1 MFGYPNDR
9 FDAFVAPARRRA
21 ALWQGLIGLGVIA
34 LGFVGSTFAV
44 LLAPGLVAGREGIRR
59 LGEELIAS
67 RAPIGMLLILLT
79 FWGMAAGVAL
89 AVRLV
94 HRRPVLSLIGPDLAT
109 ALRQG
114 LRCFVLVL
122 GLFVA
127 GASLLFVFDPPRA
140 NLAPGLWLAWLPLAL
155 CLVFIQITAEELVFR
170 GYLLQQLAA
179 RFRSPLVWGVLP
191 AVVFAA
197 VHLNPGDHGA
207 NAPWVVAAIG
217 LFALAATDLTVR
229 AGNLGPAIAF
239 HFANN
244 IIALLLVSL
253 DGPMTG
259 FALYV
264 TAFSA
269 DDVEALRPWLLLDAA
284 GVVLAW
290 VLCRIVVAKDL
301 QSRARPLI

>member
-1 MFGYPNDR
+1 MFGYPNPR
-9 FDAFVAPARRRA
+9 FEAFVAPARGRA
-21 ALWQGLIGLGVIA
+21 AIWQGLIGLAMIGLA
-34 LGFVGSTFAV
+34 FVGSTFAV
-44 LLAPGLVAGREGIRR
+44 LLSPGLFAGREGIRR

-67 RAPIGMLLILLT
+67 RAPIGMVLILLT

-89 AVRLV
+89 AVRFV
-94 HRRPVLSLIGPDLAT
+94 HRRPFTSLIGPDLA
-109 ALRQG
+109 AAWRQG
-114 LRCFVLVL
+114 LRCFGLVL
-122 GLFVA
+122 GLFLI
-127 GASLLFVFDPPRA
+127 GAALLFVFDPPRP
-140 NLAPGLWLAWLPLAL
+140 NLAPGIWLAWLLLAL
-155 CLVFIQITAEELVFR
+155 ALVFVQVSAEELVFR

-191 AVVFAA
+191 AVLFAV
-197 VHLNPGDHGA
+197 VHLNPADHGA
-207 NAPWVVAAIG
+207 NALWVVGAIG

-259 FALYV
+259 FALYT
-264 TAFSA
+264 TAFAA

-290 VLCRIVVAKDL
+290 LLCRVVVAKDL
-301 QSRARPLI
+301 QSHPRPLI